1 MIGFLY
7 KHTNTSASLLLKYL
21 WIIFLPCVSS
31 TVAYQVLHDFLYFIF
46 GWVTSFFPK
55 KEKLVVHPHFVYS
68 HECWLY
74 LGFVTFDVEY
84 LKNLLIIFPIIFSW
98 LPLCPLNTIR
108 NVLIKL
114 NIFKGLLLPMENS
127 KRNIQKSYWPSS
139 ISFLTLPHRL
149 YRLITP
155 CPVSFLKRGY
165 EVSSYDYFF
174 FFLECYGLLLIL
186 SKYYLFIF
194 HF

>member
-1 MIGFLY
+1 MVGFFY

-55 KEKLVVHPHFVYS
+55 KEKLVVHSHFVYS

-127 KRNIQKSYWPSS
+127 KHNIQKSYWPSS

-149 YRLITP
+149 YKLITP

-165 EVSSYDYFF
+165 EVCSYDSFF
-174 FFLECYGLLLIL
+174 FFFWNVMVY
-186 SKYYLFIF
+186 F
-194 HF
+194 